1 MHIYVHSIQK
11 CVDRCTFVRK
21 LAMSRTGRELAVML
35 DEGTGTPI
43 WTLLHCHQYCHG
55 NLCDGDLM
63 LIYNVFMLGEGAGMA
78 IYILH
83 CDDCDGSDDI
93 HES

>member
-1 MHIYVHSIQK
+1 MVI
-11 CVDRCTFVRK
+11 FVM
-21 LAMSRTGRELAVML
+21 AIFML
-35 DEGTGTPI
+35 
-43 WTLLHCHQYCHG
+43 
-55 NLCDGDLM
+55 NN
-63 LIYNVFMLGEGAGMA
+63 NVFFMLLGEGGGMA

>member
-1 MHIYVHSIQK
+1 MVI
-11 CVDRCTFVRK
+11 FV
-21 LAMSRTGRELAVML
+21 TV
-35 DEGTGTPI
+35 I
-43 WTLLHCHQYCHG
+43 
-55 NLCDGDLM
+55 LCWFTM
-63 LIYNVFMLGEGAGMA
+63 FFMLGEGAGMA